1 MGAYLLGRILLL
13 LPTLIGITLLA
24 FLLAHLA
31 PGDPAQQ
38 FLERATGQFPTPAQV
53 TAQRHL
59 MGLDQPLPVQYVSSL
74 GHWARGDL
82 GTSYSSQRAVS
93 DVLFEKIP
101 ATLEIAI
108 PAAFLALFF
117 GILVGTISA
126 VYRNRIFD
134 HAVRVTTLAGA
145 AMPGFWLATILVTL
159 FAVQLGAVPVAG
171 REGASSF
178 ILPIVTLAIPP
189 TAVLARFTR
198 STVLEVLGQ
207 DHVRTARSKG
217 LRRWRVIRRHALRNA
232 LVPLVT
238 AFGTSLGH
246 LAAGTV
252 IVETIFAWPGV
263 GKLAVD
269 SILERDYPV
278 IEAFVLYTGIIFAVL
293 NTLIDMS
300 YSLLDPRVRLG
311 AGRR

>member
-1 MGAYLLGRILLL
+1 
-13 LPTLIGITLLA
+13 
-24 FLLAHLA
+24 
-31 PGDPAQQ
+31 
-38 FLERATGQFPTPAQV
+38 
-53 TAQRHL
+53 
-59 MGLDQPLPVQYVSSL
+59 
-74 GHWARGDL
+74 
-82 GTSYSSQRAVS
+82 
-93 DVLFEKIP
+93 
-101 ATLEIAI
+101 
-108 PAAFLALFF
+108 
-117 GILVGTISA
+117 
-126 VYRNRIFD
+126 
-134 HAVRVTTLAGA
+134 
-145 AMPGFWLATILVTL
+145 MPGFWLATILVTL

-171 REGASSF
+171 REGASSY

-207 DHVRTARSKG
+207 DHVRTAHAKG